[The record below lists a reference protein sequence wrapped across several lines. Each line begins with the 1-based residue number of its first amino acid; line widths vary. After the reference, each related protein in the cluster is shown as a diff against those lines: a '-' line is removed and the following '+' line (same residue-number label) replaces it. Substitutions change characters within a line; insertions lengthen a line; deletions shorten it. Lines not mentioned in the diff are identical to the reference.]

1 MQSYSVILDA
11 NVLYSATLRDT
22 LMWLSRTDLFK
33 ARWTDDIHREW
44 ITALAK
50 LRLQLRSI
58 PPTYPADTDFGF
70 WLKIR
75 AIKPR
80 D

>member
-22 LMWLSRTDLFK
+22 LMWLSQTDLFK

-44 ITALAK
+44 IMALEKQGYDLAK
-50 LRLQLRSI
+50 LERV
-58 PPTYPADTDFGF
+58 
-70 WLKIR
+70 
-75 AIKPR
+75 R
-80 D
+80 DLVDKHALDAKVKG